1 MRMAQNHSNP
11 YLNISNIQD
20 YLRCWAFCRFFW
32 GWLFACNFGMVCE
45 IDPLWICLKCDMRYT
60 PNPLLNHHVSYEF
73 RIYLLILG
81 WMKWLVACSNFRE
94 THVFHQLIPQHVAM
108 FSADLYREHP
118 PFSVTVT
125 WANPMERRGFLGQDQ
140 VNLGGVVGNAKVGL
154 NMTLAAQRV
163 ALRV

>member
-1 MRMAQNHSNP
+1 
-11 YLNISNIQD
+11 
-20 YLRCWAFCRFFW
+20 
-32 GWLFACNFGMVCE
+32 
-45 IDPLWICLKCDMRYT
+45 
-60 PNPLLNHHVSYEF
+60 
-73 RIYLLILG
+73 
-81 WMKWLVACSNFRE
+81 
-94 THVFHQLIPQHVAM
+94 M

-163 ALRV
+163 AQRVAWRV